1 MPVIGRKVSTA
12 GHIRMG
18 AASQLGGLDEEANRP
33 ASPAF
38 TKPPVSIT
46 TTATTTTTAIKRKRR
61 PRSTTS
67 VKKTARTPLPAT
79 PQPLPPDA
87 RYTTHAYNETP
98 PHPNTNSDIKRAR
111 KAPLLRRQQYGEEL
125 RLKHRRKYLVQQQ
138 QLLEQQREQDEWDEE
153 EDSVHSDNSQHD
165 QNLEELARCAAL
177 ARIASEEEQALQQQ
191 LLVEKRKRRSAQA
204 LQKMR
209 LEKVKKK
216 AEASLKSSKK
226 RRMEDMANLI
236 RQNNRQQRDEQQGR
250 NNMVGGGKSTT
261 RSTSGAVLKQRVVAV
276 DKDVVVRISATWS
289 GTEGGNETSTL
300 SKDELATASL
310 AAVQVDDTM
319 APWGSTMCKCGDDVG
334 GGGGGGAVNSV
345 ADLGDVVVVGGVR
358 CCG

>member
-1 MPVIGRKVSTA
+1 M
-12 GHIRMG
+12 
-18 AASQLGGLDEEANRP
+18 
-33 ASPAF
+33 
-38 TKPPVSIT
+38 
-46 TTATTTTTAIKRKRR
+46 
-61 PRSTTS
+61 
-67 VKKTARTPLPAT
+67 
-79 PQPLPPDA
+79 
-87 RYTTHAYNETP
+87 
-98 PHPNTNSDIKRAR
+98 
-111 KAPLLRRQQYGEEL
+111 
-125 RLKHRRKYLVQQQ
+125 QQQ

-153 EDSVHSDNSQHD
+153 EDSVHSENSQND

-177 ARIASEEEQALQQQ
+177 ARIAAEEEQALQRQ

-250 NNMVGGGKSTT
+250 NMMGGKNAT

-289 GTEGGNETSTL
+289 GTDGGNETSTL

-319 APWGSTMCKCGDDVG
+319 APWGSTICKCGDNVG
-334 GGGGGGAVNSV
+334 GSVAVNNGAHPQFFLLLLLV
-345 ADLGDVVVVGGVR
+345 KL
-358 CCG
+358 